1 MNSNQIAVA
10 DFMTAD
16 SPKKAEAKSKKATAM
31 KIPAFLNCAITAKAN
46 TVLGFTF
53 GGDYSIQ
60 TAAKNGG
67 ITKVSTVDVK
77 YKNVLGLFISRTT
90 IVTGE

>member
-1 MNSNQIAVA
+1 MKKIKYMAGLCAAALVITSCSV
-10 DFMTAD
+10 TAPLAI
-16 SPKKAEAKSKKATAM
+16 SGNTIGKKVG
-31 KIPAFLNCAITAKAN
+31 TAKA
-46 TVLGFTF
+46 VSIVGLCF

-67 ITKVSTVDVK
+67 ITKISTVDVRN
-77 YKNVLGLFISRTT
+77 YNCLGVYISRKT

>member
-1 MNSNQIAVA
+1 MIRKIKQTAAICSALLVMSACSFTAPLAATSNSIG
-10 DFMTAD
+10 
-16 SPKKAEAKSKKATAM
+16 KK
-31 KIPAFLNCAITAKAN
+31 IGTAKAN
-46 TVLGFTF
+46 IFLGLTF

-67 ITKVSTVDVK
+67 ITKISTVDVK
-77 YKNVLGLFISRTT
+77 YKNVLNLYMSRTT

>member
-1 MNSNQIAVA
+1 MNKKIKQVVAICSVVLLMSACSVTAPLTATSNTIG
-10 DFMTAD
+10 
-16 SPKKAEAKSKKATAM
+16 KKVG
-31 KIPAFLNCAITAKAN
+31 TAKAN

>member
-1 MNSNQIAVA
+1 MKQIA
-10 DFMTAD
+10 FICTAALFL
-16 SPKKAEAKSKKATAM
+16 SACSVTAPLTATGNSIGKKVG
-31 KIPAFLNCAITAKAN
+31 TAKAN
-46 TVLGFTF
+46 VILGLTF

-67 ITKVSTVDVK
+67 ISKISTVDVK
-77 YKNVLGLFISRTT
+77 HTNVLFLFMSHQT